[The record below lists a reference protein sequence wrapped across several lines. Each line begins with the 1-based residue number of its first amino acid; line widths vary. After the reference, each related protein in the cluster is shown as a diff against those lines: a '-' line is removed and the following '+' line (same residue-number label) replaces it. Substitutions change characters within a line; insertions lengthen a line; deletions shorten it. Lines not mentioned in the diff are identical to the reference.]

1 MFMATLGGVTGTT
14 AILPILLIF
23 FQMELHIAV
32 AHTSLFTFVSTS
44 GRLLYDILTTLK
56 TPEKRTINFQ
66 VVIIAAPVIFIASY
80 IGVELELVSSPL
92 LILFVMT
99 VILSYSSFVSF
110 KQYRNKRQYEREKD
124 DAWADTNLIEADY
137 GRLSDEIVI
146 DNTNFH
152 KPSERWTDDEVD
164 FKVTESYKYK
174 KGEKE
179 KQDAKVDD
187 PLRAYA

>member
-1 MFMATLGGVTGTT
+1 ML
-14 AILPILLIF
+14 
-23 FQMELHIAV
+23 LHIAV